1 MIRMMLLESPQENL
15 DRVPEKN
22 QMDKALKQRLVGAS
36 VLIIL
41 AVIVLP
47 MLLSGRSD
55 RLKHESRQIELP
67 PKPDELSIE
76 TRRFPVGLPDKPV
89 PGAETKPVDD
99 KEMENPEQTQTDK
112 VDLASANTENPTTI
126 VQLDTGGDLNE
137 APAAE
142 VDGMQATGNEP
153 AGITP
158 TPNTAEKMPQV
169 TSITLT
175 SGKDKP
181 LDISE
186 DSEMSESAARY
197 LVQVASFSNERNANA
212 LADLLRAEN
221 LAVLMDVVDRPAG
234 RMYRVRVGP
243 YAKRPD
249 ADALVASLRKK
260 MTDLTPRVLDLRPD
274 DSAPVS
280 TPSDPLVRWVVQ
292 VGSFS
297 HSKSAQ
303 DLVAKLR
310 LSGLSAFSEQ
320 VTSATGTVYKVR
332 IGPEL
337 DRDKA
342 AELATKVKAE
352 HQLDAFVTTQE

>member
-1 MIRMMLLESPQENL
+1 
-15 DRVPEKN
+15 
-22 QMDKALKQRLVGAS
+22 MDKALKQRLVGAS

-41 AVIVLP
+41 AVIILP

-55 RLKHESRQIELP
+55 RLKNESNRIELP

-76 TRRFPVGLPDKPV
+76 TRRFPVGIPSRP
-89 PGAETKPVDD
+89 
-99 KEMENPEQTQTDK
+99 
-112 VDLASANTENPTTI
+112 
-126 VQLDTGGDLNE
+126 

-142 VDGMQATGNEP
+142 QQSAEDRKPDNQEQAQMDSIDIASVSAENPAGAPQILTDGDETQIPVTESDDPQVTQNEP
-153 AGITP
+153 AETVATP
-158 TPNTAEKMPQV
+158 ETVEQTPKV
-169 TSITLT
+169 TSIILT
-175 SGKDKP
+175 SGKEES
-181 LDISE
+181 LDVSQPVE
-186 DSEMSESAARY
+186 GLEGAPRY

-212 LADLLRAEN
+212 LAELLKAEN
-221 LAVLMDVVDRPAG
+221 LPVLLDVVDRPAG

-243 YAKRPD
+243 YANRSD
-249 ADALVASLRKK
+249 ADALVANLRTK
-260 MTDLTPRVLDLRPD
+260 MKDLTPRVLDLRPD

-280 TPSDPLVRWVVQ
+280 KPSDPLVRWVVQ

-297 HSKSAQ
+297 SLKSAG

-310 LSGLSAFSEQ
+310 LAGLSAFSEK

-337 DRDKA
+337 DREKA
-342 AELATKVKAE
+342 AELARKVKTE

>member
-1 MIRMMLLESPQENL
+1 
-15 DRVPEKN
+15 
-22 QMDKALKQRLVGAS
+22 MDKALKQRLVGAS

-76 TRRFPVGLPDKPV
+76 TRRFPVGV
-89 PGAETKPVDD
+89 PGKPAPATEQGATEDTQ
-99 KEMENPEQTQTDK
+99 PESPEIEPADK
-112 VDLASANTENPTTI
+112 VDIVSATTEEPSVNPQDEAGSDEIQVPATDSNSAQTANEASAQTDP
-126 VQLDTGGDLNE
+126 V
-137 APAAE
+137 PE
-142 VDGMQATGNEP
+142 VVES
-153 AGITP
+153 TP
-158 TPNTAEKMPQV
+158 KV

-175 SGKDKP
+175 SGKDES
-181 LDISE
+181 LEVSE
-186 DSEMSESAARY
+186 VPEQTDVSARY

-212 LADLLRAEN
+212 LADLLKAEN
-221 LAVLMDVVDRPAG
+221 LPVLLDVVDRSAG

-274 DSAPVS
+274 ESAPVS
-280 TPSDPLVRWVVQ
+280 KPSDPLVRWVVQ

-297 HSKSAQ
+297 NSKSAE
-303 DLVAKLR
+303 DLVARLR
-310 LSGLSAFSEQ
+310 LSGLSAYSEK
-320 VTSATGTVYKVR
+320 VSSATGTAYKVR

-342 AELATKVKAE
+342 AELARKVKAE
-352 HQLDAFVTTQE
+352 HQLDTFVTTQE

>member
-1 MIRMMLLESPQENL
+1 MLIESPQTNL
-15 DRVPEKN
+15 ESIPEKK

-41 AVIVLP
+41 AVIILP

-55 RLKHESRQIELP
+55 RLKHESSQIELP

-76 TRRFPVGLPDKPV
+76 TRRFPVGVPSKPV
-89 PGAETKPVDD
+89 PAAEQKPAEY
-99 KEMENPEQTQTDK
+99 KEPDNREQTQTDRI
-112 VDLASANTENPTTI
+112 DLASSTTEEQAAALQTETDSDKSRLAVTTADN
-126 VQLDTGGDLNE
+126 VQIAQGEPAQTP
-137 APAAE
+137 APADAVE
-142 VDGMQATGNEP
+142 H
-153 AGITP
+153 TP
-158 TPNTAEKMPQV
+158 KV
-169 TSITLT
+169 TSIILK
-175 SGKDKP
+175 SGKEES
-181 LDISE
+181 LDVSQVVAESE
-186 DSEMSESAARY
+186 ITPRY

-212 LADLLRAEN
+212 LADLLKAEN
-221 LAVLMDVVDRPAG
+221 LPVLMDVVDRPAG

-249 ADALVASLRKK
+249 ADALVASLRTK
-260 MTDLTPRVLDLRPD
+260 MSDLTPRVLDLRPD

-297 HSKSAQ
+297 KSKSAQ

-310 LSGLSAFSEQ
+310 LAGLSAFSEK

-337 DRDKA
+337 DREKA
-342 AELATKVKAE
+342 AELAQKVKTE
-352 HQLDAFVTTQE
+352 HKLDTFVTTQE

>member
-1 MIRMMLLESPQENL
+1 
-15 DRVPEKN
+15 
-22 QMDKALKQRLVGAS
+22 MDKALKQRLVGAS

-55 RLKHESRQIELP
+55 RLKHESSQIELP

-76 TRRFPVGLPDKPV
+76 TRRFPVGVPSRPVPAVEQKPVEDKEPDKR
-89 PGAETKPVDD
+89 
-99 KEMENPEQTQTDK
+99 EQTQTHSI
-112 VDLASANTENPTTI
+112 DLAVPETATDGDKTRLAVTDADN
-126 VQLDTGGDLNE
+126 VQIAQG
-137 APAAE
+137 
-142 VDGMQATGNEP
+142 EP
-153 AGITP
+153 AQTSATADAVEQTP
-158 TPNTAEKMPQV
+158 KV
-169 TSITLT
+169 TSIILK
-175 SGKDKP
+175 SGKEES
-181 LDISE
+181 LDVSQAVEGSE
-186 DSEMSESAARY
+186 NTPRY

-212 LADLLRAEN
+212 LADLLKADN
-221 LAVLMDVVDRPAG
+221 LPVLMDVVDRPAG

-249 ADALVASLRKK
+249 ADTLVANLRTK
-260 MTDLTPRVLDLRPD
+260 MSDLTPRVLDLRPD

-297 HSKSAQ
+297 QSKSAE

-310 LSGLSAFSEQ
+310 LAGLSAFSEK

-337 DRDKA
+337 DREKA
-342 AELATKVKAE
+342 AELARKVKTE
-352 HQLDAFVTTQE
+352 HKLDTFVTTQE

>member
-1 MIRMMLLESPQENL
+1 
-15 DRVPEKN
+15 
-22 QMDKALKQRLVGAS
+22 MDKALKQRLVGAS

-76 TRRFPVGLPDKPV
+76 TRRFPVGIPGKPAPTAVASQIEDSEPVALEQEQTEPTSLTDAGERESLDTPQVKAGEDDIQV
-89 PGAETKPVDD
+89 PGVEAGTAKVAVDESAEIAHAPNGVD
-99 KEMENPEQTQTDK
+99 Q
-112 VDLASANTENPTTI
+112 
-126 VQLDTGGDLNE
+126 
-137 APAAE
+137 
-142 VDGMQATGNEP
+142 
-153 AGITP
+153 
-158 TPNTAEKMPQV
+158 MPPV

-175 SGKDKP
+175 SGKDES

-186 DSEMSESAARY
+186 DQDVSETSEDAPRY

-212 LADLLRAEN
+212 LADMLKAEN
-221 LAVLMDVVDRPAG
+221 LPVLMDVVDRTAG
-234 RMYRVRVGP
+234 PMYRVRVGP
-243 YAKRPD
+243 YSKRPD
-249 ADALVASLRKK
+249 ADALVASLRTK
-260 MTDLTPRVLDLRPD
+260 MTDVTPRVLDLRPN

-292 VGSFS
+292 VGSFNS
-297 HSKSAQ
+297 SKSAE

-310 LSGLSAFSEQ
+310 LSGLSAYSEK
-320 VTSATGTVYKVR
+320 VTSASGTAYKVR

-337 DRDKA
+337 EREKA
-342 AELATKVKAE
+342 SELARKVKAE
-352 HQLDAFVTTQE
+352 HQLDTFVTTQE

>member
-1 MIRMMLLESPQENL
+1 
-15 DRVPEKN
+15 
-22 QMDKALKQRLVGAS
+22 MDKALKQRLVGAS

-55 RLKHESRQIELP
+55 RLKHESSQIELP

-76 TRRFPVGLPDKPV
+76 TRRFPIGV
-89 PGAETKPVDD
+89 PGRP
-99 KEMENPEQTQTDK
+99 
-112 VDLASANTENPTTI
+112 
-126 VQLDTGGDLNE
+126 

-142 VDGMQATGNEP
+142 KEPDIQEQAQTESIDLAPTTTGETAVVPEIGTDGDETRVPATDADNVQTTQGEP
-153 AGITP
+153 AQTTATADTGEQTP
-158 TPNTAEKMPQV
+158 KV
-169 TSITLT
+169 TSIILN
-175 SGKDKP
+175 SGKKES
-181 LDISE
+181 LEVSQAVEGSE
-186 DSEMSESAARY
+186 TTPRY
-197 LVQVASFSNERNANA
+197 LVQVASFSNEKNANA
-212 LADLLRAEN
+212 LADLLKAED
-221 LAVLMDVVDRPAG
+221 LPVLMDVVDRPAG
-234 RMYRVRVGP
+234 RMYRVRIGP

-249 ADALVASLRKK
+249 ADALVNNLRTK
-260 MTDLTPRVLDLRPD
+260 MSDLTPRVLDLRPD

-297 HSKSAQ
+297 NTKSAG

-310 LSGLSAFSEQ
+310 HAGLSAFSEK

-337 DRDKA
+337 DREKA
-342 AELATKVKAE
+342 TELARKVKTQ
-352 HQLDAFVTTQE
+352 HKLDTFVTTQE

>member
-1 MIRMMLLESPQENL
+1 
-15 DRVPEKN
+15 
-22 QMDKALKQRLVGAS
+22 MDKALKQRLVGAS

-55 RLKHESRQIELP
+55 RLKHESNQIELP
-67 PKPDELSIE
+67 SKPEELSIE
-76 TRRFPVGLPDKPV
+76 TRRFPVGIPNKPL
-89 PGAETKPVDD
+89 PGAKQAAEDAEEALSQESAAGID
-99 KEMENPEQTQTDK
+99 PE
-112 VDLASANTENPTTI
+112 LASVDTETEMPVQQPGTDMAETQELAADVDNVTTSGVDVE
-126 VQLDTGGDLNE
+126 VQ
-137 APAAE
+137 APADTVVKAPE
-142 VDGMQATGNEP
+142 
-153 AGITP
+153 
-158 TPNTAEKMPQV
+158 V

-175 SGKDKP
+175 SGKP
-181 LDISE
+181 
-186 DSEMSESAARY
+186 ESLEPTQTVEGSKTGSRY

-212 LADLLRAEN
+212 LADLLKADN
-221 LAVLMDVVDRPAG
+221 LPVLMDVVDRPAG

-243 YAKRPD
+243 YAKRSE
-249 ADALVASLRKK
+249 ADSLVSSLSAK

-274 DSAPVS
+274 ESAPVS

-297 HSKSAQ
+297 QEKSAK

-310 LSGLSAFSEQ
+310 LAGLSAFSEM
-320 VTSATGTVYKVR
+320 VSSSAGTTYKVR

-342 AELATKVKAE
+342 AELVRKVKSE
-352 HQLDAFVTTQE
+352 HNLDAFVTTQE

>member
-1 MIRMMLLESPQENL
+1 
-15 DRVPEKN
+15 
-22 QMDKALKQRLVGAS
+22 MDKALKQRLVGAI

-76 TRRFPVGLPDKPV
+76 TRRFPVGVPGKPV
-89 PGAETKPVDD
+89 PAAAEETVDGKESESMEQEQLESAGLADANEVMPLSNPQAEVGGDDIQSPDLEADATQATAQESAET
-99 KEMENPEQTQTDK
+99 T
-112 VDLASANTENPTTI
+112 SAPSG
-126 VQLDTGGDLNE
+126 V
-137 APAAE
+137 
-142 VDGMQATGNEP
+142 
-153 AGITP
+153 
-158 TPNTAEKMPQV
+158 EKMPEV

-175 SGKDKP
+175 SGKDES
-181 LDISE
+181 LEVSE
-186 DSEMSESAARY
+186 NQDVPKQSDDAPRY

-221 LAVLMDVVDRPAG
+221 LPVLMDVVDRPAG

-243 YAKRPD
+243 YTKRPD
-249 ADALVASLRKK
+249 ADALVTSLRAK

-292 VGSFS
+292 VGSFNNP
-297 HSKSAQ
+297 KSAE

-310 LSGLSAFSEQ
+310 LSGLSAYSEK
-320 VTSATGTVYKVR
+320 VTSASGTAYKVR

-337 DRDKA
+337 DREKA
-342 AELATKVKAE
+342 AELARKVKAE
-352 HQLDAFVTTQE
+352 HQLDTFVTTQE